1 MSTDAILQDILD
13 EIRRQGGTGGGGAGG
28 GGGSGGSGPID
39 LRVAKAVWGKAS
51 QLIGTLGTAA
61 STTAGGLLDLAN
73 TARDGSAGLSEVTG
87 FFASKLPASL
97 GIFGQALTMAAGIA
111 EKNLA
116 VQQELSQ
123 SGATFGGSLTLMREA
138 AGRSYLGLDQFAG
151 VVKKNSDIFATM
163 GGNVENG
170 VQSFAKI
177 QKQLLAPGSETSAML
192 SAMGVSSQ
200 EAADLTASYMRSQGS
215 MNKAQLQDQKAVA
228 VAVTQYASELT
239 LLSQI
244 TGKSREEI
252 KAKMDAETQEA
263 QFKAYLAS
271 LAPEEAN
278 KLRQGLQNS
287 MAQGGQGAVDAFKA
301 MAMGFPPMTEA
312 GQMYAAT
319 QRQGMETLKG
329 YNDRAKDA
337 GISTEKNAELNRAAL
352 AKQIAGGAQDMAKLQ
367 KVLQADALAGGTLS
381 KSFAEAQNAQTAFM
395 KDGKMMS
402 EKEIASK
409 LAEMDAANKK
419 KETEAKTVAEAQR
432 GFQELTNSILAKV
445 MPALNF
451 LLGGFVKGADFLG
464 KLLLPAFD
472 KLNFKPLTDFFDNV
486 FKKFDWATLTGTL
499 SKTMTSVFE
508 VITTVAGALE
518 PLFMQ
523 IVGLVNS
530 LMPKLLPII
539 QDIGTIVTRIAEVVG
554 PLLAPLIDGVGIVI
568 GGLFNMF
575 GGLVKIIKGLVTGDF
590 GEVFTGIG
598 DVLGGF
604 FQRLYGILKIF
615 KDLAVGGVRAI
626 WNFLSGGTPAAAPAE
641 PTTPATKGSGGSSTP
656 SDYPMAA
663 TGGIFSGPKS
673 GYPIIAHGTEAI
685 VPLNKGTGS
694 DALQALGGG
703 MGGSSENVAVYLQT
717 LNNVSMEML
726 KYMKETAEYTRRNV
740 DATKQLGGNL
750 FPTV

>member
-1 MSTDAILQDILD
+1 MSTTDALLQDILD
-13 EIRRQGGTGGGGAGG
+13 ELRRQGGPGGSG
-28 GGGSGGSGPID
+28 GGGSGGGGSGG
-39 LRVAKAVWGKAS
+39 LLNSVWAKASA
-51 QLIGTLGTAA
+51 LIGTLGSAA
-61 STTAGGLLDLAN
+61 TKTAGGLLELAN
-73 TARDGSAGLSEVTG
+73 TAQNGSAGLSEVTG

-97 GIFGQALTMAAGIA
+97 GVFGQALTMAAGIA

-170 VQSFAKI
+170 VGSFAKI
-177 QKQLLAPGSETSAML
+177 QKQLLTPGSETSAML
-192 SAMGVSSQ
+192 AAMGVSSQ
-200 EAADLTASYMRSQGS
+200 EAADLTASYMRAQGG

-228 VAVTQYASELT
+228 SAVAQYASELT

-263 QFKAYLAS
+263 QFQAYLNS
-271 LAPEEAN
+271 LAPAEAD

-312 GQMYAAT
+312 GQLYAAT

-329 YNDRAKDA
+329 YNDRARDA

-367 KVLQADALAGGTLS
+367 TVLQADALAGGSLS
-381 KSFAEAQNAQTAFM
+381 KSFADAQKTQNAFM

-402 EKEIASK
+402 EQEIASK
-409 LAEMDAANKK
+409 LSEMDAANKK
-419 KETEAKTVAEAQR
+419 KDTEAKTVAEAQR
-432 GFQELTNSILAKV
+432 GFQELTNSILARV

-451 LLGGFVKGADFLG
+451 LLNGFVKGAKFLG
-464 KLLLPAFD
+464 ELLLPAFD
-472 KLNFKPLTDFFDNV
+472 NINFKPLIDFFDNV

-499 SKTMTSVFE
+499 SKTISIVFD
-508 VITTVAGALE
+508 VITSMAQSLE

-523 IVGLVNS
+523 IVGIVNS

-539 QDIGTIVTRIAEVVG
+539 QDIGSIITRIAEVVG
-554 PLLAPLIDGVGIVI
+554 PLLAPLIDGIGIVI
-568 GGLFNMF
+568 GGFFDMF
-575 GGLVKIIKGLVTGDF
+575 SGLVKIVKGLVTGKF

-598 DVLGGF
+598 SVLGGF
-604 FQRLYGILKIF
+604 FESLYGILKIF

-626 WNFLSGGTPAAAPAE
+626 WNFLSGGTPAAAPSE
-641 PTTPATKGSGGSSTP
+641 PPK
-656 SDYPMAA
+656 AA
-663 TGGIFSGPKS
+663 TGGIFSGPTT

-694 DALQALGGG
+694 DALQALGSG
-703 MGGSSENVAVYLQT
+703 MGGSSENIAVYLQT
-717 LNNVSMEML
+717 LNSVSMEML
-726 KYMKETAEYTRRNV
+726 KYLKETAEYTRRNV
-740 DATKQLGGNL
+740 DATTSLNGNL
-750 FPTV
+750 FPT